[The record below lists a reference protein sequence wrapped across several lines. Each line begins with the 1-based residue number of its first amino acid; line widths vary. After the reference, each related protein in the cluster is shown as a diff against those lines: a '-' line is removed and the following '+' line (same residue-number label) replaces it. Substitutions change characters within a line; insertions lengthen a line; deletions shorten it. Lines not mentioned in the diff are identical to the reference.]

1 MGNGRISPLHTRGDA
16 VTDAVRHCFLSC
28 CRSWQRLSRHGLIG
42 PAVVVGL
49 LVAPSAAFAQAAKS
63 AALATELTGLLDQMK
78 LDSVAGQYADQVVG
92 ALYIQGTQLLVVTG
106 KSSAHFDPML
116 KQKAYRDVYIDLNG
130 IPDATKVFI
139 SDLGADGLHFK
150 RENNRPFDSVD
161 IGGKT
166 ISFDGDWGKAKISEQ
181 EYTKTWQSY
190 DDRYSQLLQALIA
203 TLKKPS

>member
-1 MGNGRISPLHTRGDA
+1 
-16 VTDAVRHCFLSC
+16 VTHAVRRCLDCFDRR
-28 CRSWQRLSRHGLIG
+28 CRTSHRLLG
-42 PAVVVGL
+42 PALVAGL
-49 LVAPSAAFAQAAKS
+49 LLAAPAAALAQQESKS
-63 AALATELTGLLDQMK
+63 AALATELAGLLDQMK

-92 ALYIQGTQLLVVTG
+92 ALYIPGTQLLVVTG

-130 IPDATKVFI
+130 IPDTSKVFF
-139 SDLGADGLHFK
+139 SDLGANGLRFK
-150 RENNRPFDSVD
+150 RENNQPSDTVD
-161 IGGKT
+161 AAGKT

-203 TLKKPS
+203 ALKKPS

>member
-1 MGNGRISPLHTRGDA
+1 M
-16 VTDAVRHCFLSC
+16 
-28 CRSWQRLSRHGLIG
+28 G